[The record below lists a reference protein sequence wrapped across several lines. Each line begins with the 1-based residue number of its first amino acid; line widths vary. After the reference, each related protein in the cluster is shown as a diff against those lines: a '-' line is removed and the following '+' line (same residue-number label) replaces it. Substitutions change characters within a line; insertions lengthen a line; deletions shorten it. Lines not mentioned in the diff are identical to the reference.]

1 MHKAVLNEEWLVGSR
16 YAACCILGVGL
27 IMLDR
32 LQKHSKQ
39 QTPAI

>member
-1 MHKAVLNEEWLVGSR
+1 MHKAVLDEEWLACPK
-16 YAACCILGVGL
+16 YAACCILGAGL

-32 LQKHSKQ
+32 LQQHFNQ